1 MQSGQW
7 LPACCVC
14 SLRALSGPFKHSAA
28 KANVLPELA
37 NAAVGADV
45 RLSSLWQLTRPLMR
59 RSISQIIRREA
70 VTTRL
75 LEILQSEKP
84 ILSAPMA
91 GAAGPELVAAVCNAG
106 GYGVIPLWGK
116 SKEQV
121 AAGIDELRELTD
133 RNFAVNLNL
142 SFPYEDQLDMCI
154 AKGVHGVSL
163 FWGMEPSAIA
173 RAKAGGLTVL
183 MSVGCAQEARTAADA
198 GADMI
203 VAQGW
208 EAGGHVWGQV
218 STMALIPAVV
228 DAVKIPVVAAGGIAD
243 GRGMAAA
250 LMLGAS
256 GVWIGTR
263 LLASSEAT
271 IHEVYRDRILQAS
284 EADTQW
290 SHDLYDVGWPDAP
303 HRALSN
309 ATSRGW
315 VDAGCAGPGFRPNEN
330 EQIGRRPNGDPVV
343 RYQSYTPLPET
354 SGDVEAMSLWSGQGV
369 SLVRD
374 VMPAADIVEDIYQG
388 AKKRLQN
395 GSAAL

>member
-1 MQSGQW
+1 M
-7 LPACCVC
+7 
-14 SLRALSGPFKHSAA
+14 
-28 KANVLPELA
+28 
-37 NAAVGADV
+37 
-45 RLSSLWQLTRPLMR
+45 
-59 RSISQIIRREA
+59 
-70 VTTRL
+70 RL
-75 LEILQSEKP
+75 LEILQIRKP

-106 GYGVIPLWGK
+106 GYGVIPLWGRP
-116 SKEQV
+116 KEQV
-121 AAGIDELRELTD
+121 GTGIDELRALTD

-183 MSVGCAQEARTAADA
+183 MSVGNAQEARTAAEA
-198 GADMI
+198 GADVI

-218 STMALIPAVV
+218 STMALVPAVV
-228 DAVKIPVVAAGGIAD
+228 DAVNVPVVAAGGIAD

-250 LMLGAS
+250 MMLGAS

-271 IHEVYRDRILQAS
+271 IHEVYRNRILQAS

-290 SHDLYDVGWPDAP
+290 AHDLYDVGWPDAP

-309 ATSRGW
+309 STSRSW
-315 VDAGCAGPGFRPNEN
+315 EDFGCSGPGNRPNEK
-330 EQIGRRPNGDPVV
+330 EQIGLRPNGDPVV

-354 SGDVEAMSLWSGQGV
+354 AGDVEAMSLWSGQGV
-369 SLVRD
+369 SLVRE
-374 VMPAADIVEDIYQG
+374 VMPAADIVEEVYQV
-388 AKKRLQN
+388 AKKLLQGGN
-395 GSAAL
+395 SVL

>member
-1 MQSGQW
+1 MT
-7 LPACCVC
+7 L
-14 SLRALSGPFKHSAA
+14 SLLD
-28 KANVLPELA
+28 VL
-37 NAAVGADV
+37 
-45 RLSSLWQLTRPLMR
+45 Q
-59 RSISQIIRREA
+59 
-70 VTTRL
+70 TT
-75 LEILQSEKP
+75 KP

-91 GAAGPELVAAVCNAG
+91 GAAGPELVAAVCNVG
-106 GYGVIPLWGK
+106 GYGVIPLWGR

-121 AAGIDELRELTD
+121 SAGIDELRGLTD

-173 RAKAGGLTVL
+173 HAKAGGLTVL
-183 MSVGCAQEARTAADA
+183 VSVGSAEEARTAADA
-198 GADMI
+198 GADVI

-228 DAVKIPVVAAGGIAD
+228 DAINIPVVAAGGIAD

-250 LMLGAS
+250 MMLGAS

-271 IHEVYRDRILQAS
+271 IHEGYRNRILQAS

-290 SHDLYDVGWPDAP
+290 AHELYDVTWPDAP
-303 HRALSN
+303 HRTLTNS
-309 ATSRGW
+309 TSRAW
-315 VDAGCAGPGFRPNEN
+315 VDAGKSVPGNRPNEN
-330 EQIGRRPNGDPVV
+330 EKIGQRPNGDPIV
-343 RYQSYTPLPET
+343 RYESYTPLPQT
-354 SGDVEAMSLWSGQGV
+354 VGDVEAMSLWSGQGV
-369 SLVRD
+369 SLVRKI
-374 VMPAADIVEDIYQG
+374 MPAADIVDEIYQD
-388 AKKRLQN
+388 AKKCLQA
-395 GSAAL
+395 GPSAH

>member
-1 MQSGQW
+1 MS
-7 LPACCVC
+7 
-14 SLRALSGPFKHSAA
+14 
-28 KANVLPELA
+28 
-37 NAAVGADV
+37 
-45 RLSSLWQLTRPLMR
+45 
-59 RSISQIIRREA
+59 
-70 VTTRL
+70 L
-75 LEILQSEKP
+75 LEILQIEKP
-84 ILSAPMA
+84 VLSAPMA
-91 GAAGPELVAAVCNAG
+91 GAAGPELVAAVCSAG
-106 GYGVIPLWGK
+106 GYGVIPLWGR

-121 AAGIDELRELTD
+121 SAGIDELRERTD

-142 SFPYEDQLDMCI
+142 SFPYEDQLEVCI

-183 MSVGCAQEARTAADA
+183 MSVGNAKEARAAADA
-198 GADMI
+198 GADVI
-203 VAQGW
+203 GAQGW

-218 STMALIPAVV
+218 ATMALIPAVV
-228 DAVKIPVVAAGGIAD
+228 DAVDIPVVAAGGIAD
-243 GRGMAAA
+243 GRSMAAA
-250 LMLGAS
+250 MMLGAS

-290 SHDLYDVGWPDAP
+290 AHDLYDVDWPDAP

-309 ATSRGW
+309 STSRDW
-315 VDAGCAGPGFRPNEN
+315 VDAGCSGPGNRPNER
-330 EQIGRRPNGDPVV
+330 EHIGKRPNGDPVV

-374 VMPAADIVEDIYQG
+374 VMPAADIVEDIYQT
-388 AKKRLQN
+388 AKALLQR
-395 GSAAL
+395 GPSTL

>member
-1 MQSGQW
+1 MW
-7 LPACCVC
+7 
-14 SLRALSGPFKHSAA
+14 
-28 KANVLPELA
+28 
-37 NAAVGADV
+37 
-45 RLSSLWQLTRPLMR
+45 
-59 RSISQIIRREA
+59 REA
-70 VTTRL
+70 VAAGL
-75 LEILQSEKP
+75 FDVLGIEKP

-106 GYGVIPLWGK
+106 GYGVIPLWGR
-116 SKEQV
+116 SREHV
-121 AAGIDELRELTD
+121 SAGIDELRELTD

-142 SFPYEDQLDMCI
+142 SFPYEEQLEMCI

-163 FWGMEPSAIA
+163 FWGMEPSAIG
-173 RAKAGGLTVL
+173 RAKAGGLIVL
-183 MSVGCAQEARTAADA
+183 VSVGNAQEAQIAADA
-198 GADMI
+198 GADVI

-218 STMALIPAVV
+218 STMALVPAVV
-228 DAVKIPVVAAGGIAD
+228 DAVSVPVVAAGGIAD

-250 LMLGAS
+250 MMLGAS

-271 IHEVYRDRILQAS
+271 IHEVYRNRILQAS

-290 SHDLYDVGWPDAP
+290 AHDLYDVGWPDAP

-309 ATSRGW
+309 STSRGW
-315 VDAGCAGPGFRPNEN
+315 VDAGCSAPGNRPNEE
-330 EQIGRRPNGDPVV
+330 EQIGQRPNGDPVV

-354 SGDVEAMSLWSGQGV
+354 MGDVEAMSLWSGQGV

-374 VMPAADIVEDIYQG
+374 VMPAADIVEDIYRG
-388 AKKRLQN
+388 AKKHLQS
-395 GSAAL
+395 GISAL